1 MKKNA
6 PNIKY
11 QNVKL
16 WISTIIV
23 LRQIYG
29 LTGEKMVSIVD
40 RLARAELE
48 RVKSEFENSNLIL

>member
-48 RVKSEFENSNLIL
+48 RVKSELENSNLIL